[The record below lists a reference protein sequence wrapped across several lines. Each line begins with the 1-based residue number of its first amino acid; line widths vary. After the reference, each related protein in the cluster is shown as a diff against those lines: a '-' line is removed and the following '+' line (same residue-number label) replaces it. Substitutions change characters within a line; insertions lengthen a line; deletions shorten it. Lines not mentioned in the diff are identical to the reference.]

1 MSWQFTSDRPIYTQL
16 IEQITIMIIRG
27 TFAPGSRLPSV
38 RDMAAEAK
46 VNPNTMQRA
55 LADLE
60 ASGLIYT
67 ERTNGKFVSGDNA
80 LIEHH
85 KQQLATLRIDN
96 FFKDMADLAIDWR
109 QSLQLAAATKEKVGI
124 SHE

>member
-1 MSWQFTSDRPIYTQL
+1 MSWQFTNDRPIYTQL

-60 ASGLIYT
+60 AIGLIYT

-85 KQQLATLRIDN
+85 KQQLATLRIEN
-96 FFKDMADLAIDWR
+96 FFKDMADLAIDWQ